1 MTIRIA
7 LLACSSAL
15 LVAGAALVA
24 CSSDDKPP
32 ATGGGGTTIP
42 GTSSSGGTG
51 DGGGTPNGDASS
63 AAGLCSDAGGLA
75 EDAGAVAVTARV
87 LYLNEPPPP
96 LGGPIEPGRY
106 VLVELYEV
114 RSPDGGIPNAEGDG
128 GGPAPPPAFAAQKQL
143 TLPDVGHYVI
153 VEAEGPPGALG
164 APKTSGGYLRVVDK
178 TLVLTE
184 ACPGTTQVQTLPYTA
199 AGPQI
204 AVQRN
209 GRREVYQIVR

>member
-1 MTIRIA
+1 MKTRTVLVSCAMT
-7 LLACSSAL
+7 LAVAGL
-15 LVAGAALVA
+15 GLVAA

-32 ATGGGGTTIP
+32 ATGGGGATIP
-42 GTSSSGGTG
+42 GTSSSGGS
-51 DGGGTPNGDASS
+51 DGGTPNGDASS
-63 AAGLCSDAGGLA
+63 AAGLCNDAGALS
-75 EDAGAVAVTARV
+75 EDAGAAAVTARV

-106 VLVELYEV
+106 VLVELYDIKN
-114 RSPDGGIPNAEGDG
+114 PDGGIPNSEGDG
-128 GGPAPPPAFAAQKQL
+128 GGPPPPQPFAAQKQL

-153 VEAEGPPGALG
+153 VEAEGSPGALG
-164 APKTSGGYLRVVDK
+164 APRTSGGYLRVVDK

-184 ACPGTTQVQTLPYTA
+184 ACPGTTLVQTLPYTA